1 MMRQTWQE
9 FHNNGMG
16 VKVNETLQNY
26 GWSIVFEFDEFGIA
40 TNAYPSRIIK
50 DNANGSEE

>member
-50 DNANGSEE
+50 DGANDSEE